1 MKKAFI
7 KPILLAAAMM
17 IAFVGCGKAGT
28 EVNNLGEPDD
38 QKEPLHEMALTVGTV
53 GISEEQAVT
62 AVREYC
68 YSVNTDLKSIEEAGE
83 YPVYWEIE
91 SSDEKEIVVLFR
103 SYTGALIRYYIDRAT
118 GDTSITEF
126 MPGITDEEEP
136 TGESFNIW
144 DYVTE

>member
-1 MKKAFI
+1 
-7 KPILLAAAMM
+7 
-17 IAFVGCGKAGT
+17 
-28 EVNNLGEPDD
+28 
-38 QKEPLHEMALTVGTV
+38 MALTVGTV

-103 SYTGALIRYYIDRAT
+103 SYTGALIRYYIDGAT

>member
-1 MKKAFI
+1 MKKTFI
-7 KPILLAAAMM
+7 KAILLAAAMM
-17 IAFVGCGKAGT
+17 IVFVGCGKAGT
-28 EVNNLGEPDD
+28 EVNDPGEPDA
-38 QKEPLHEMALTVGTV
+38 QKEPLHEMTLTVGTV

-68 YSVNTDLKSIEEAGE
+68 YSVNTDLKSIEKAGE